1 MSRVTCWAC
10 ASETLATAARRRH
23 VKCFIECI
31 VSTSH
36 SNRLLVRISPMLTRI
51 STTFLTLLLALAGNA
66 LADVRLPGIIS
77 DHMLLQRDMP
87 VRIFG
92 KAQPGEAVTV
102 LFRGQTARAL
112 TDPLGRW
119 EAWLHPLTG
128 GPAARMTIQGT
139 NTITIDDVL
148 VGDVWIG

>member
-51 STTFLTLLLALAGNA
+51 STTFLTLLLALAGHA
-66 LADVRLPGIIS
+66 SADVRLPGIIS

-87 VRIFG
+87 VRVFG
-92 KAQPGEAVTV
+92 KAEPGEAVAV
-102 LFRGQTARAL
+102 AFRGQTAETAA
-112 TDPLGRW
+112 DALGRW
-119 EAWLHPLTG
+119 EVWLNPLTP
-128 GPAARMTIQGT
+128 GPAADMIIRAT
-139 NTITIDDVL
+139 NTITVADVL
-148 VGDVWIG
+148 VGDVWV